1 MTTQAESSDD
11 VRNARPLRFARTF
24 PLAGPFTLQ
33 CGQTLESVEVA
44 YETYGTLSPARDN
57 AVLICHALS
66 GDSHVGKHDETDD
79 AGWWDIC
86 VGPGKPID
94 TNKFFVICS
103 NVLGGCRGT
112 TGPMSPNPKTGHRY
126 GGDFPTV
133 TIADMVDVQKLLID
147 HLGIGRLL
155 AVIGASMGGQQVLDW
170 ATRHPT
176 RVAGAVAVAT
186 SARLTHQALAFDVVG
201 RNAILRDPHYNNG
214 QYYSLPE
221 GPRVGLAVARMLA
234 HITYLSPQAMDQ
246 KFSRPTPKRDLAT
259 EFETRFAVG
268 SYLAYQGH
276 RFVERFDPNSYIYI
290 TMAMDLFNLAGNP
303 VALRRVLG
311 ESQCRWLLL
320 SFSSDWLFPPSQ
332 SREIVDALL
341 ATNHPVT
348 YCEVESPCGHDAF
361 LLEHDFDRYGEMIR
375 GFMDSLLA
383 PSSTAAD
390 DPAAHQPQPTSIFHG
405 HRFDYDMIEQ
415 LIPAGSSVL
424 DLGCGSGRLLARLKS
439 REHQR
444 LVGIEINELA
454 IRECC
459 RKGLDVV
466 RVDLNL
472 GLAAI
477 PDNSFD
483 CVVLSRT
490 LQSVRHVEK
499 VIQEMLRVG
508 RNALVSF
515 PNLAYGPLRDRLAR
529 EGRAPCGPEG
539 GPFEWYNT
547 PDIRFMSI
555 RDFETFCES
564 HGFRVQSRVF
574 LHSETGQRVTDDPNL
589 NADTAIFVLGRA

>member
-1 MTTQAESSDD
+1 MATTPESSDD
-11 VRNARPLRFARTF
+11 VRTARPLRFAQAF
-24 PLAGPFTLQ
+24 KLPGAFTLQ
-33 CGQTLESVEVA
+33 CGQTLESVDVA
-44 YETYGTLSPARDN
+44 YEIYGTLSPNRDN
-57 AVLICHALS
+57 AVMICHALS
-66 GDSHVGKHDETDD
+66 GDSHVGRHDDGDD

-94 TNKFFVICS
+94 TSKFFVVCA
-103 NVLGGCRGT
+103 NVIGGCRGT
-112 TGPMSPNPKTGHRY
+112 TGPMSTNPKTGHPY
-126 GGDFPTV
+126 GSDFPTV
-133 TIADMVDVQKLLID
+133 TIADMVDVQRLLLD
-147 HLGIGRLL
+147 HLGIDRLL

-170 ATRHPT
+170 ATRYPN

-186 SARLTHQALAFDVVG
+186 SVRLTHQALAFDVVG
-201 RNAILRDPHYNNG
+201 RNAIMRDPHYNNG

-276 RFVERFDPNSYIYI
+276 RFVERFDANSYIYI
-290 TMAMDLFNLAGNP
+290 TMAMDLFNLAANP
-303 VALRRVLG
+303 VALQRVLG
-311 ESQCRWLLL
+311 GSLCRWLVL

-341 ATNHPVT
+341 ATNRPVA
-348 YCEVESPCGHDAF
+348 YCEVESTCGHDAF

-375 GFMDSLLA
+375 GFLDNLLT
-383 PSSTAAD
+383 PGSPPAD
-390 DPAAHQPQPTSIFHG
+390 DPAKHQPQPTSIFHG

-415 LIPAGSSVL
+415 LIPPASSVL
-424 DLGCGSGRLLARLKS
+424 DLGCGSGRLLARLKA
-439 REHQR
+439 RGHPR
-444 LVGIEINELA
+444 LVGIEIDQLA

-477 PDNSFD
+477 PDNAFD

-508 RNALVSF
+508 RYALVSF

-555 RDFETFCES
+555 RDFEAFCET
-564 HGFRVQSRVF
+564 HRFRVQSRVF
-574 LHSETGQRVTDDPNL
+574 LHTESGRRVNDDPNL
-589 NADTAIFVLGRA
+589 NADTAIFVLSRG